1 MSNVQSDVEIVGV
14 KRAPSVIERIQSI
27 ENSQE
32 EINKKLD
39 ILIVLVDQLVDGCE
53 DDKEWVDKNS
63 E

>member
-53 DDKEWVDKNS
+53 DDKEWVDKDS

>member
-53 DDKEWVDKNS
+53 DDKEWVDKHS

>member
-53 DDKEWVDKNS
+53 DDKEWVDEHS